1 MPNITNITPP
11 RVPFTDPR
19 TGLISREWYRFFLDM
34 FMLTGNGSN
43 NVSLTDLQVGPPQVN
58 DLLGE
63 LGLAID
69 QTQLSVM
76 MAQYESCCGKLQ
88 DLEVSPSAES
98 LIPVVQSIQGLE
110 ITPTVCDPRVNRIKD
125 DLDFVLTA
133 PSPDH
138 HLKRRSYGAF
148 HDTTTQTAALINT
161 PYGMTFNSTD
171 ISNGVWVNSADKSK
185 IYTDRIGA
193 YNIQFSAQL
202 NKTTAVAKNVW
213 IWLRQNGS
221 DIAYS
226 NTRVTL
232 AGSAA
237 ATVAAWNWVVN
248 LNAGDYIQIMW
259 ATDSTDCVIEADP
272 ANAFSPA
279 IPSIILTVTDNI
291 NEYIY

>member
-1 MPNITNITPP
+1 
-11 RVPFTDPR
+11 
-19 TGLISREWYRFFLDM
+19 
-34 FMLTGNGSN
+34 MLTGNGSN

-88 DLEVSPSAES
+88 
-98 LIPVVQSIQGLE
+98 GLE
-110 ITPTVCDPRVNRIKD
+110 IAPTVCDPRVNRIKD

-202 NKTTAVAKNVW
+202 DKTTAVAKNVW

-232 AGSAA
+232 AGFAA
-237 ATVAAWNWVVN
+237 ATVAAWNWIVN